1 MRRLVSRTV
10 LVCMSFVFLFAG
22 ACSEDRPAE
31 KTVSESKGDPLK
43 EGEEIFVQNCQV
55 CHGKGGKGDIGPDL
69 TDAEWKFGS
78 TDEQLFHSIAKGR
91 PGGMPKWDNSLGEEK
106 IRKVISYL
114 RSINEN

>member
-1 MRRLVSRTV
+1 
-10 LVCMSFVFLFAG
+10 MSFVFLFAG

-31 KTVSESKGDPLK
+31 KTVSESKGDPLQ
-43 EGEEIFVQNCQV
+43 EGEAIFVKNCQV
-55 CHGKGGKGDIGPDL
+55 CHGIGGKGDIGPDL

-91 PGGMPKWDNSLGEEK
+91 SGGMPKWENSLGEEK

-114 RSINEN
+114 RSINAN